1 MYSDDRSS
9 FVSFIY
15 LRDILVTMK
24 NTKTGFFKGLQG
36 FTRANDD
43 ILSRDAESSVYYWW
57 WAFMRLSP
65 VFWYA
70 NQTGLKPIDSRVAET
85 YELAGN
91 LESNL
96 FGLWWRNTGK
106 SLFEEARR
114 PAKVRVIDVDEL
126 NEFELYEKSVVMEV
140 PLSISTAQILKQFKK
155 ELSKHHEQRSLDI
168 AATSNALF
176 RLQTKRFNE
185 RTLESQYW
193 VLLYRLLNDE
203 IAVWR
208 IGDRLQ
214 LSPGLKVRGVQRT
227 HVEVRR
233 GSSAFDRLHSLTG
246 RHLYKAQYL
255 QVNSEI
261 GSFPNFTK
269 VAPRTNIFGTK
280 HERDFQ
286 AAIGGVIGADSAW
299 HVWLQKNFGSD
310 LKQEVIKRNFIQDD
324 MKMPDSKIR
333 KRFAAFYDGSNDE
346 LK

>member
-9 FVSFIY
+9 FVSFTY

-24 NTKTGFFKGLQG
+24 NSKTGFFKGLQG

-96 FGLWWRNTGK
+96 FGLWWSNTGK

-114 PAKVRVIDVDEL
+114 PAKVRVIEVDEL

-185 RTLESQYW
+185 RTLESQ
-193 VLLYRLLNDE
+193 
-203 IAVWR
+203 
-208 IGDRLQ
+208 
-214 LSPGLKVRGVQRT
+214 
-227 HVEVRR
+227 
-233 GSSAFDRLHSLTG
+233 
-246 RHLYKAQYL
+246 
-255 QVNSEI
+255 
-261 GSFPNFTK
+261 
-269 VAPRTNIFGTK
+269 
-280 HERDFQ
+280 
-286 AAIGGVIGADSAW
+286 
-299 HVWLQKNFGSD
+299 
-310 LKQEVIKRNFIQDD
+310 
-324 MKMPDSKIR
+324 
-333 KRFAAFYDGSNDE
+333 
-346 LK
+346 